1 MVYRGGTEATGYW
14 NRKRR
19 TRTLWNKGESD
30 KLETRKTEALILNTE
45 IEERQKQTLKLQR
58 RVGGSKRE
66 VRERE
71 RDEKV
76 DDRTHT

>member
-30 KLETRKTEALILNTE
+30 KLETRKTETLIVNAE
-45 IEERQKQTLKLQR
+45 IEERQKPNAETESNAEK
-58 RVGGSKRE
+58 SWRE
-66 VRERE
+66 
-71 RDEKV
+71 
-76 DDRTHT
+76 